1 MSWEDLVKQA
11 PSLKTVEGE
20 IAKLTEKAAHA
31 VARMPQPEDPG
42 YTARMQEAYES
53 TYTTIADIASE
64 PEAVSYTHLTL
75 PTMMSV

>member
-11 PSLKTVEGE
+11 PSFKTVEGE
-20 IAKLTEKAAHA
+20 IAKLTEKTAHA

-53 TYTTIADIASE
+53 TLDK
-64 PEAVSYTHLTL
+64 
-75 PTMMSV
+75 